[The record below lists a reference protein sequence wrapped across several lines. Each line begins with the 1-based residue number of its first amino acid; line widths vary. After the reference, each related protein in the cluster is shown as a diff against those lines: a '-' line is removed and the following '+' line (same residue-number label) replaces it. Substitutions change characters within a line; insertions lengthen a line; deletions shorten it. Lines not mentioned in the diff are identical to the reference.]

1 MKNENRNSL
10 GPLSFLTCPFAV
22 TVVLGVSTLLF
33 MVPTACWAD
42 GIVFTNFGAAHSYNT
57 GVGNTVGNAFDGN
70 NYAEGDTFTPSLSES
85 FTSITIA
92 LSCLSI
98 CLDNFDVSLTQSAG
112 GAPGAV
118 LKNFIVNA
126 ASLGVF
132 GTNNPPLVLNTAQGP
147 VLAAGSQ
154 YWITVDSDL
163 NDSIAWNLNSTGD
176 VSATAISLDG
186 GLTWFSPSG
195 QTPGAFE
202 VDGVGVTVVPEPT
215 SLLLVAPAMIALFGA
230 WCGRRKATRIQVP

>member
-1 MKNENRNSL
+1 MKNADYYS
-10 GPLSFLTCPFAV
+10 LSFLTHPFAL
-22 TVVLGVSTLLF
+22 TVMLTLTILF
-33 MVPTACWAD
+33 TVPTVSRAD
-42 GIVFTNFGAAHSYNT
+42 GILFTNFGAGNSYNT
-57 GVGNTVGNAFDGN
+57 AVGNTVGNAFDGN
-70 NYAEGDTFTPSLSES
+70 NHAQGDSFTPSLSES
-85 FTSITIA
+85 FTSLTIA
-92 LSCLSI
+92 LSCFSV
-98 CLDNFDVSLTQSAG
+98 CPDNFDVSLTQSVG
-112 GAPGAV
+112 GVPGAV

-132 GTNNPPLVLNTAQGP
+132 GTNNPPLILNAVQGP
-147 VLAAGSQ
+147 MLIAGSQ

-215 SLLLVAPAMIALFGA
+215 SLLLVAPAMIALFSAG
-230 WCGRRKATRIQVP
+230 WGRRKATRIQVP

>member
-1 MKNENRNSL
+1 MKNANCYSL
-10 GPLSFLTCPFAV
+10 GFLTHPFAL
-22 TVVLGVSTLLF
+22 TVMLALAILF
-33 MVPTACWAD
+33 TVPTVSRAD
-42 GIVFTNFGAAHSYNT
+42 GILFTNFGAGNSYNT
-57 GVGNTVGNAFDGN
+57 AVGNIVGNAFDGN
-70 NYAEGDTFTPSLSES
+70 SHAQGDSFTPSLSEF
-85 FTSITIA
+85 FTSLTIA
-92 LSCLSI
+92 LSCFSV
-98 CLDNFDVSLTQSAG
+98 CPDNFDVSLTQSIG

-118 LKNFIVNA
+118 LKSFIVNA

-132 GTNNPPLVLNTAQGP
+132 GTNNPPLVLNAVQGP
-147 VLAAGSQ
+147 MLTAGSQ

-230 WCGRRKATRIQVP
+230 GWGRRKATRIQVP